1 MSAIDTG
8 QIDTAYPVPGI
19 NNSSQGFRTNFTA
32 IKSGLDTAST
42 EITDLQTKAVV
53 KSALTGV
60 PLDND
65 MANTLISNALVQGFR
80 ATTYNLGNNLSG
92 TVTVDI
98 TNGDVQYGTITG
110 NVTLAFAKWAPTG
123 TQSNVQTV
131 FTVANNQAVITLPN
145 NITDGTVTI
154 ENYSGNGV
162 AGGNLT
168 TPTNVTKLH
177 HEFTTLDCGTN
188 VTMLPINRP
197 RKSAQVVTS
206 VPSSNVGARGDKA
219 GTIAADSTYFY
230 VCTANYD
237 GATAIWKRVSLS
249 AW

>member
-32 IKSGLDTAST
+32 IKSGLDTASN

-53 KSALTGV
+53 KSALTGI
-60 PLDND
+60 PLNND
-65 MANTLISNALVQGFR
+65 MSNTLISNALVQGFR

-98 TNGDVQYGTITG
+98 TNGDVQYGTITA
-110 NVTLAFAKWAPTG
+110 NTVLAFSKWAPAG
-123 TQSNVQTV
+123 TQSNVQTI
-131 FTVANNQAVITLPN
+131 FTIANTQAVVTLPN
-145 NITDGTVTI
+145 NITDGMLTI

-162 AGGNLT
+162 AGGNLIA
-168 TPTNVTKLH
+168 PANVTKLH
-177 HEFTTLDCGTN
+177 HEFTTTDCGTN
-188 VTMLPINRP
+188 VTMLPIDRP
-197 RKSAQVVTS
+197 RKTTQIVTS
-206 VPSSNVGARGDKA
+206 VPTSNVGVQGDKA
-219 GTIAADSTYFY
+219 GTVATDSTYFY
-230 VCTANYD
+230 VCTGDYD
-237 GATAIWKRVSLS
+237 GATVIWKRVTLS

>member
-19 NNSSQGFRTNFTA
+19 NNSTQGFRTNFTA
-32 IKSGLDTAST
+32 IKSGLDTASN
-42 EITDLQTKAVV
+42 EITDIQTKAVV
-53 KSALTGV
+53 KAALTGI
-60 PLDND
+60 PLNND

-110 NVTLAFAKWAPTG
+110 NVVLEFAKWAPAG

-145 NITDGTVTI
+145 NITDGTITI
-154 ENYSGNGV
+154 ENYSGNGT

-168 TPTNVTKLH
+168 VPADVTKLH

-188 VTMLPINRP
+188 ITMLPIDRP
-197 RKSAQVVTS
+197 RKSTQVVTD
-206 VPSSNVGARGDKA
+206 VPSSNIGARGDRA

-230 VCTANYD
+230 VCTGDYN
-237 GATAIWKRVSLS
+237 GSTAIWKRISLS

>member
-53 KSALTGV
+53 KSALVGI
-60 PLDND
+60 PLNND
-65 MANTLISNALVQGFR
+65 MANTLLSNALVQGFR

-98 TNGDVQYGTITG
+98 TKGDVQYGTITG
-110 NVTLAFAKWAPTG
+110 NVVLEFSKWAPAG

-131 FTVANNQAVITLPN
+131 FNIANTQAVITLPN
-145 NITDGTVTI
+145 NITDGMLTI

-162 AGGNLT
+162 SGGNLIA
-168 TPTNVTKLH
+168 PRNVTELH

-188 VTMLPINRP
+188 VTMLPIDRP
-197 RKSAQVVTS
+197 RKSTQVVTS
-206 VPSSNVGARGDKA
+206 VPVSNVGAQGDKA

-230 VCTANYD
+230 VCTGTYD
-237 GATAIWKRVSLS
+237 GATAIWKRVTLS